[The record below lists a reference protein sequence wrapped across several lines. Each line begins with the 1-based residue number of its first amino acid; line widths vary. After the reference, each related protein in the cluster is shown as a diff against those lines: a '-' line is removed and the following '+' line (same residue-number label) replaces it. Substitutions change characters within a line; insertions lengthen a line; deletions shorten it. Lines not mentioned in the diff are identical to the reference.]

1 MKAYQE
7 LATTFGRIGALG
19 DAEGVL
25 HWDMSVMMPPGGAD
39 ARAEQIAALKL
50 SGHAMLTDDRVGD
63 LLSEA
68 EQAPP
73 VDPWQAANVR
83 EMRRLW
89 RHATAVDARLVEAI
103 SKASSRCEMI
113 WREARP
119 KSDFYAVSASLG

>member
-1 MKAYQE
+1 M
-7 LATTFGRIGALG
+7 
-19 DAEGVL
+19 L

-39 ARAEQIAALKL
+39 ARAEQISALKL
-50 SGHAMLTDDRVGD
+50 ISHAMLTDGRVGD

-73 VDPWQAANVR
+73 VDFWQAANLR

-89 RHATAVDARLVEAI
+89 RHTTAVDARLVEAL
-103 SKASSRCEMI
+103 SKASSRCEMM

-119 KSDFYAVSASLG
+119 KSDFDAVSAALDEVLGLVREHAAAKAAAARLEPL